1 MNRTVNIMGQE
12 IVIKEQDGQRVVTF
26 NDIDKVHNRPLYT
39 AQNYF
44 RQNITMFK
52 ENKDFIPFKGNKGRV
67 IHLITASGYVIFK
80 KLHLINDKDDVI
92 MREMLSIYFTSL
104 EEREE
109 LESMN
114 NLQIF
119 NSQEFGRIR
128 TVMVDNEPWF
138 VGKDVAIALGY
149 AKPENAISSHV
160 SKEDKTSTLIQ
171 GSGSNY
177 KSKAIII
184 NESGLYALI
193 FGSKLESAKRFKHW
207 VTSEV
212 LPTLR
217 RTGTYG
223 MNENVEQTVTVTETS
238 SDIYIEASKIVAGCI
253 EGSRPYVLNILRHL
267 IPDIGY
273 DEDTQISESPK
284 KVTEVAVKTEMTPSK
299 PQKTKKYFKQGVD
312 IDISKLLLEMG
323 NQGLSVELLAQRAN
337 VSPASISG
345 WIAGEHKPVMQNRIN
360 VCVALGKDE
369 NFLTPKRR
377 TR

>member
-1 MNRTVNIMGQE
+1 MSRTVNITGQE
-12 IVIKEQDGQRVVTF
+12 IVIKEQDGQRVVTL
-26 NDIDKVHNRPLYT
+26 NDIDKIHNRPRYT

-44 RQNITMFK
+44 HQNITMFK

-114 NLQIF
+114 SLQIF

-128 TVMVDNEPWF
+128 TVMIDSEPWF

-149 AKPENAISSHV
+149 TNPQKAVRDHV
-160 SKEDKTSTLIQ
+160 QEDDRGMNEMDTPSGRQTLV
-171 GSGSNY
+171 
-177 KSKAIII
+177 II

-217 RTGTYG
+217 RTGAYG

-253 EGSRPYVLNILRHL
+253 EGNRPYVLNILRHL

-273 DEDTQISESPK
+273 EENPQISESPK
-284 KVTEVAVKTEMTPSK
+284 KITEVTVKEEMTTSK
-299 PQKTKKYFKQGVD
+299 PQKTKRYFKQGVD
-312 IDISKLLLEMG
+312 IDTSKLLLEMG
-323 NQGLSVELLAQRAN
+323 KQGLSIELLAQRAN
-337 VSPASISG
+337 VSTATISS
-345 WIAGEHKPVMQNRIN
+345 WIAGEHKPVIQNHIN

-369 NFLTPKRR
+369 NFLTPKR
-377 TR
+377 TRNVR

>member
-138 VGKDVAIALGY
+138 VGKDVAEALNYNEPHKAVQRHVEEDDRMKHPITDSSGRVQDTWL
-149 AKPENAISSHV
+149 IS
-160 SKEDKTSTLIQ
+160 
-171 GSGSNY
+171 
-177 KSKAIII
+177 
-184 NESGLYALI
+184 ESGLYALI

-217 RTGTYG
+217 RTGSYG
-223 MNENVEQTVTVTETS
+223 MNGNVEQTVTVAETS

-253 EGSRPYVLNILRHL
+253 EGNRPYVLNILRHL

-284 KVTEVAVKTEMTPSK
+284 KVTEVSVETEMTPSK
-299 PQKTKKYFKQGVD
+299 SQKTKRYFKQGVD